1 MTTAAEA
8 AAAVDAVARHAVNNV
23 TQLDD
28 AL

>member
-8 AAAVDAVARHAVNNV
+8 AAAVDTAARHAVNNV